1 MPWRRLWMPLRLAVS
16 GGLLVYLIWQAKP
29 ALIWEEWRQVSIML
43 LVGAIVIQ
51 FVGVAVSAAKW
62 GMLLRIR
69 GHMLS
74 YWWLLGSYLAGQFA
88 NNFLPTSVGGDALRV
103 AQLNRRIGSLSQAS
117 ASVFLERLTGFL
129 ALSLIA
135 SAAIG
140 ISYFGGGDRIDTQ
153 PLWQWLTIGF
163 GVVAIC
169 ALVFSLMAPQLL
181 RLFGPYLPGVIRRPL
196 QRIAEALSDY
206 APRGGAFASVM
217 GMSFLFQA
225 CWIGMNIAC
234 GWAVGL
240 DFTHVPLL
248 IYILMVTI
256 TDILGLAPFF
266 FNNLGIREV
275 VFTLYLAQVGGG
287 QPEAVALALL
297 VFSVRLL
304 VSILGGLVILFGGA
318 DLNASSTPQTDAV
331 SSKS

>member
-1 MPWRRLWMPLRLAVS
+1 MPWRRLWMPLRLVIS
-16 GGLLVYLIWQAKP
+16 GGLLTYLIWQAQP
-29 ALIWEEWRQVSIML
+29 ALIWEEWRRVSPLL
-43 LVGAIVIQ
+43 LVGAIVLQ

-62 GMLLRIR
+62 GMLLRVR
-69 GHMLS
+69 GHVLS
-74 YWWLLGSYLAGQFA
+74 YRWLLGSYLAGQFA

-129 ALSLIA
+129 ALSIIA
-135 SAAIG
+135 SAAIV
-140 ISYFGGGDRIDTQ
+140 ISYFGGGEHIDTQ
-153 PLWQWLTIGF
+153 PLWQWLTVGF
-163 GVVAIC
+163 GVVAVF

-181 RLFGPYLPGVIRRPL
+181 QLFGSYLPHFIRRPL

-225 CWIGMNIAC
+225 CWIGMNIVC
-234 GWAVGL
+234 GWAIGL
-240 DFTHVPLL
+240 DFTYVPLL

-266 FNNLGIREV
+266 FNNLGVREV
-275 VFTLYLAQVGGG
+275 VFTLYLAQVGSG

-304 VSILGGLVILFGGA
+304 VSILGGLIILFGGA
-318 DLNASSTPQTDAV
+318 DLNTPSAPQTDAL
-331 SSKS
+331 SSEL